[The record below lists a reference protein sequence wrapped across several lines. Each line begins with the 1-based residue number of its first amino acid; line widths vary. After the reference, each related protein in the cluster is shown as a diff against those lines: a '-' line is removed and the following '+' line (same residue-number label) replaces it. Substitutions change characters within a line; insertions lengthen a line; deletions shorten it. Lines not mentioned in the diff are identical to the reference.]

1 MANKST
7 SNESQPPV
15 VVTVLEDLVKRLEAE
30 SSIDSAVIAR
40 LREALLERQE
50 TSVDALRTALFSEE
64 PLP

>member
-7 SNESQPPV
+7 SNEPQPPV
-15 VVTVLEDLVKRLEAE
+15 VVAVFEDLIKRLETD
-30 SSIDSAVIAR
+30 SSINSAVISR
-40 LREALLERQE
+40 LREALLDQQE